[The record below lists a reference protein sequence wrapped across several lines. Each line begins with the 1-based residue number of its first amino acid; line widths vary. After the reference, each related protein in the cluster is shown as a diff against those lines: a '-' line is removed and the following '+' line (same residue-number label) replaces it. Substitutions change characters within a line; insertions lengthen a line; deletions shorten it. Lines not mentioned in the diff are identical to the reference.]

1 LILIDVRIT
10 FSYSAPMRH
19 VTLRQLRILA
29 AVVEEESFSAAA
41 KVLHLTQ
48 PAVSLQVKELER
60 ECGMALID
68 RSGRRL
74 AITEAGRELVRAA
87 QGVERELKE
96 ADDAIAAL
104 KGLKSG
110 QLTVTVISTALYFA
124 PRLLGEFRRRHPGVK
139 LRLDVC
145 NREAII
151 GHLERDDVDVA
162 IMGRPPKEL
171 AIACA
176 SETFAPHPH
185 VAIAAPSHPLARR
198 KRIPVK
204 RLLEEPFI
212 AREPGSGTRLIGE
225 QLFEKHGV
233 EFAPTLVMNSTESIK
248 QAVIAGMGV
257 SFLSLHT
264 VGLETATGTLRILDV
279 VGTPVVR
286 RWYLVHRKAKRLSPA
301 ALAFRSFMLAEAA
314 GLVEAFAGSV

>member
-1 LILIDVRIT
+1 
-10 FSYSAPMRH
+10 MRNL
-19 VTLRQLRILA
+19 TLRQLRTLS
-29 AVVEEESFSAAA
+29 AVVAEESFSGAA

-60 ECGMALID
+60 ECGLTLID
-68 RSGRRL
+68 RSGKRL
-74 AITEAGRELVRAA
+74 RLTDAGRELVRAA

-96 ADDAIAAL
+96 AEEAIASI
-104 KGLKSG
+104 KGLKG
-110 QLTVTVISTALYFA
+110 GELTVAVISTALYFA
-124 PRLLGEFRRRHPGVK
+124 PRLLGEFRRRHDGVK

-176 SETFAPHPH
+176 AETFAPHPH
-185 VAIAAPSHPLARR
+185 VAIAAPSHPLAKR
-198 KRIPVK
+198 KRIPVR

-225 QLFEKHGV
+225 RLFAKNHV
-233 EFAPTLVMNSTESIK
+233 AFAPTMVMNSNESIK

-279 VGTPVVR
+279 VDTPVVR

-301 ALAFRSFMLAEAA
+301 ALAFRAFMLAEAA
-314 GLVEAFAGSV
+314 GLVEAFMGSPRPSGRAGA